1 MSLFFVYE
9 CVGTPSLDPLD
20 LKLQTVDSRHV
31 LMGLNLDP
39 LQQQQVL

>member
-1 MSLFFVYE
+1 MFFVYE
-9 CVGTPSLDPLD
+9 CVGTPSLDLLE
-20 LKLQTVDSRHV
+20 LKLQMVDSCHV